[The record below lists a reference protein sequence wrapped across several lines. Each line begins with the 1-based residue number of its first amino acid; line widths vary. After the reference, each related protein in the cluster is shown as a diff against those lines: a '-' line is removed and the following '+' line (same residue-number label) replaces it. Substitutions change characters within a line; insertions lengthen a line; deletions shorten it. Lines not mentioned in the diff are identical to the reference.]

1 MTGLHTNKECTTKL
15 VALLDKVEKLDAKD
29 ITYNHHVLE
38 DMKQLA
44 RELKRESEFV
54 SGIR

>member
-15 VALLDKVEKLDAKD
+15 VALLDKVEKLSARDV
-29 ITYNHHVLE
+29 TYNHHVLE